1 MAPACLVCVCL
12 GPPGNGWWCS
22 DSPLVNTGFSLVA
35 QMVKNPPATQETQV
49 QPLDREDPLAKG
61 TATHSSSCLE
71 NSDNTEL

>member
-1 MAPACLVCVCL
+1 
-12 GPPGNGWWCS
+12 
-22 DSPLVNTGFSLVA
+22 
-35 QMVKNPPATQETQV
+35 MVKNPPATQETQV